1 VSSTPLGGPPFSLI
15 QLTVFGPASYFLKSE
30 LPAAIQAFLTRGAPA
45 SSKKKQMTNLR
56 EFSKSSSDRVFRHVA
71 SLVVL
76 IILIG
81 SLGQTA
87 VADHVPAGLKPV
99 PIPKDNPQTA
109 EKIALGMQLFFDKRL
124 SKDNTVSCASCH
136 APEKGFSNGER
147 FATGVGGAK
156 GGRSAPSVINAAYYR
171 QQFWDGRA
179 ASLEEQALGPIANPI
194 EMSLSIEDAVGRLN
208 GIAGYKSQF
217 QKIFGTDANSAGI
230 AKAIAAYERTVLSGN
245 APFDKFKAG
254 DKSALSKASERGRK
268 LFFGKANCAA
278 CHAGSNFSDNSY
290 HNIGIGMD
298 AKKPDVGRVTVSK
311 LGGDTGAF
319 KTPTLREIARSA
331 PYMHDG
337 SLKTL
342 EEVVEHYARGGIA
355 NEWLDE
361 ELFPLRLNAADKADL
376 VTFLKEGLASPDYP
390 NHKAPK
396 LPE

>member
-1 VSSTPLGGPPFSLI
+1 
-15 QLTVFGPASYFLKSE
+15 
-30 LPAAIQAFLTRGAPA
+30 
-45 SSKKKQMTNLR
+45 MTNLR
-56 EFSKSSSDRVFRHVA
+56 EFSTFSSGRFFQRATSVVA
-71 SLVVL
+71 LT
-76 IILIG
+76 ILIG
-81 SLGQTA
+81 SLGQSA
-87 VADHVPAGLKPV
+87 AADDVPAGLKPV

-109 EKIALGMQLFFDKRL
+109 EKIALGKQLYFDKRL

-156 GGRSAPSVINAAYYR
+156 GGRSAPSVINSAYYL

-194 EMSLSIEDAVGRLN
+194 EMALSIEDAVGRLN
-208 GIAGYKSQF
+208 NIAGYKSQF
-217 QKIFGTDANSAGI
+217 QKVFGTDANPDGI

-245 APFDKFKAG
+245 APFDKYKAG
-254 DKSALSKASERGRK
+254 DKSALSEAAERGRK
-268 LFFGKANCAA
+268 LFFGKANCAS
-278 CHAGSNFSDNSY
+278 CHSGANFSDNSY
-290 HNIGIGMD
+290 HNVGIGMD
-298 AKKPDVGRVTVSK
+298 AKEPDKGRVVISK

-342 EEVVEHYARGGIA
+342 EDVVEYYAKGGTA

-361 ELFPLRLNAADKADL
+361 EIFPLRLNAQDKADV